1 MEFNATFII
10 AFISFIVFTVIMN
23 IILYKPINDIVQ
35 KRKDFIDANYNEAKS
50 NADKTR
56 TILDERKNKLASA
69 RQNAKERSEEKI
81 NSAKN
86 KKDEITSKAKQSAK
100 ENIEKAITGTT
111 GTTSQT
117 QNANSSSKYNVV
129 VGTWRERFEERKA
142 IGAVDPEGEYIPAGT
157 TYTMTTQQIDYQ
169 SMRRGKTIPLDEL

>member
-100 ENIEKAITGTT
+100 ENIEKARIE
-111 GTTSQT
+111 
-117 QNANSSSKYNVV
+117 NLNSSNEVKEALRGEIKNLAQMISD
-129 VGTWRERFEERKA
+129 RFLNHEEKIA
-142 IGAVDPEGEYIPAGT
+142 DIDNTLVDKI
-157 TYTMTTQQIDYQ
+157 MQD
-169 SMRRGKTIPLDEL
+169 

>member
-35 KRKDFIDANYNEAKS
+35 KRKDFIDANYNEAKT

-69 RQNAKERSEEKI
+69 RQNAKECSEEKI

-100 ENIEKAITGTT
+100 ENIEKARIE
-111 GTTSQT
+111 
-117 QNANSSSKYNVV
+117 NLNSSNEAKEALRGEIKNLAQMISD
-129 VGTWRERFEERKA
+129 RFLNHEEKIA
-142 IGAVDPEGEYIPAGT
+142 DIDNTLVDKI
-157 TYTMTTQQIDYQ
+157 MQD
-169 SMRRGKTIPLDEL
+169 

>member
-35 KRKDFIDANYNEAKS
+35 KRKDFIDANYNEAKT

-56 TILDERKNKLASA
+56 AILDERKNKLASA

-86 KKDEITSKAKQSAK
+86 KKDEITSKTKQSAK
-100 ENIEKAITGTT
+100 ENIEKARIE
-111 GTTSQT
+111 
-117 QNANSSSKYNVV
+117 NLNSSNEAKEALRGEIKNLAQMISD
-129 VGTWRERFEERKA
+129 RFLNHEEKIA
-142 IGAVDPEGEYIPAGT
+142 DIDNTLVDKI
-157 TYTMTTQQIDYQ
+157 MQD
-169 SMRRGKTIPLDEL
+169 

>member
-56 TILDERKNKLASA
+56 AILDERKNKLASA

-86 KKDEITSKAKQSAK
+86 KKDEITTKEKKSAK
-100 ENIEKAITGTT
+100 ENIEKARIE
-111 GTTSQT
+111 
-117 QNANSSSKYNVV
+117 NLNSSNEAKEALRGEIKNLAQMISD
-129 VGTWRERFEERKA
+129 RFLNHEEKIA
-142 IGAVDPEGEYIPAGT
+142 DIDNTLVDKI
-157 TYTMTTQQIDYQ
+157 MQD
-169 SMRRGKTIPLDEL
+169 